1 MNKIR
6 VLLFTEMHHSHAGE
20 NMKTLRN
27 KMVDK
32 FSYFFA
38 IKDYDLENAIIS
50 VSNIYP
56 LHIKIVVF

>member
-1 MNKIR
+1 
-6 VLLFTEMHHSHAGE
+6 MHHSHAGE